1 MLGML
6 RVFALVYMISYV
18 VYSAVRLGGFEK
30 DLHLHGSQYATILSI
45 VYVGFSVM
53 QVPA

>member
-6 RVFALVYMISYV
+6 RVFALNYMISYV
-18 VYSAVRLGGFEK
+18 VYSSARLGGFEK
-30 DLHLHGSQYATILSI
+30 DLHLHGSQYSTILSI
-45 VYVGFSVM
+45 VYVGFCIM